1 MTPATLPNYNSML
14 NDEFGQRKFSRVTSP
29 RQFVDE
35 AITEERETSR
45 KFLAVNEQDIDQ
57 I

>member
-45 KFLAVNEQDIDQ
+45 RFLAVNEQDIDQ